1 MRRREFIKVIAGSAV
16 VWPVPVRAQESAKPV
31 VGFLNAA
38 SARGYE
44 RQVAA
49 FLKGLGEAG
58 FVDGQ
63 NVTVEYRWA
72 DGQYDRLPTM
82 AADLV
87 RRQVAVIAATTTP
100 AALAARLATTTIPIV
115 FEGGMDPIRVGLVA
129 RLDRPGG
136 NITGVTQLNVQVA
149 QKRLQLLHEVV
160 GKATVIAFLIN
171 PNEPNPEKADMQE
184 AARNLGVELRVLNA
198 NSEREFEPAFANVV
212 QMRAGGLVIA
222 SSGVFVAH
230 QEELAALAVRH
241 AVPAV
246 FENREFAAAGGLMSY
261 GGSQSDGYRMTGVYV
276 GRILKGEKASE
287 LPVQQGT
294 KVEFCVN
301 LKAARVLGLTVPN
314 TLVGRADEVIE

>member
-1 MRRREFIKVIAGSAV
+1 MRRREFITLLGGTAAA
-16 VWPVPVRAQESAKPV
+16 WPLAARAQEPARPV
-31 VGFLNAA
+31 IGFLNAV

-49 FLKGLGEAG
+49 FLRGLAETG

-63 NVTVEYRWA
+63 NVTIEFRWA
-72 DGQYDRLPTM
+72 DGHHDRLPTM
-82 AADLV
+82 AAELV

-115 FEGGMDPIRVGLVA
+115 FEVGNDPIRVGLVA

-136 NITGVTQLNVQVA
+136 NITGVTQLNTQVGS
-149 QKRLQLLHEVV
+149 KRLQLLHEAV
-160 GKATVIAFLIN
+160 GKAAVIAYLIN
-171 PNEPNPEKADMQE
+171 PDEFSGEKADMQE

-198 NSEREFEPAFANVV
+198 STGREFDAAFANVV
-212 QMRAGGLVIA
+212 QMRAGGLVIG
-222 SSGVFVAH
+222 SSAFFVAH
-230 QEELAALAVRH
+230 LGELAALAVRH
-241 AVPAV
+241 AVPAI
-246 FENREFAAAGGLMSY
+246 FEDREFAVAGGLMSY
-261 GGSQSDGYRMTGVYV
+261 GGSIVEGYRLTGVYV

-294 KVEFCVN
+294 KVALVIN
-301 LKAARVLGLTVPN
+301 LKTAKSLGLNVPN